1 MRPEVER
8 IEQPIPYVDE
18 GDYYDDRDEVEARSF
33 MAPLLFI
40 LLGVFLIAVVVA
52 LVRS

>member
-1 MRPEVER
+1 MRPKVER
-8 IEQPIPYVDE
+8 IEQETPFVDE
-18 GDYYDDRDEVEARSF
+18 GDYYDDRDEVESRTF
-33 MAPLLFI
+33 FAPLLFV